1 MKPFDPPILVT
12 KPIHPNKDRI
22 LSTISTIIDS
32 TWLTN
37 MGPYHEK
44 FEKKL
49 RQFLNVRHISVFN
62 NGTIA
67 LITALKALDLP
78 KNSEVITT
86 PFTFAATPHAIAWN
100 NLTPVFADIDTSTMT
115 LCPKSIERAITPNT
129 SAIIPVH
136 VYGFP
141 SNVVEI
147 DQIAKKHNLR
157 VIYDAAHAF
166 GTTINDQPI
175 TNFGDITM
183 LSFHATKLF
192 NCIEGGALVYNNSAL
207 HEKIYAL
214 RNFGIKK
221 TSLKR
226 GIIDGIK
233 NKDYIDAVGINGKL
247 NEFQCA
253 WGIETL
259 KIVNEE
265 QTKRHQVAEEYNKQL
280 SCLNWITIP
289 KIPENTTHS
298 FQYFPILC
306 GDNKRDSLYN
316 LLLKHNVYS
325 RKYFYPLCSDF
336 QCYQSLESSNKHNLI
351 NAHRIADSVLCL
363 PFYGEL
369 SKNNCKKIRSICDII
384 AQL

>member
-1 MKPFDPPILVT
+1 MC
-12 KPIHPNKDRI
+12 
-22 LSTISTIIDS
+22 SS
-32 TWLTN
+32 
-37 MGPYHEK
+37 
-44 FEKKL
+44 
-49 RQFLNVRHISVFN
+49 
-62 NGTIA
+62 
-67 LITALKALDLP
+67 DL
-78 KNSEVITT
+78 
-86 PFTFAATPHAIAWN
+86 WN

-141 SNVVEI
+141 CNIVEI
-147 DQIAKKHNLR
+147 DRIAKKHNLR

-247 NEFQCA
+247 
-253 WGIETL
+253 
-259 KIVNEE
+259 KIG
-265 QTKRHQVAEEYNKQL
+265 R
-280 SCLNWITIP
+280 
-289 KIPENTTHS
+289 
-298 FQYFPILC
+298 
-306 GDNKRDSLYN
+306 
-316 LLLKHNVYS
+316 
-325 RKYFYPLCSDF
+325 
-336 QCYQSLESSNKHNLI
+336 
-351 NAHRIADSVLCL
+351 AHV
-363 PFYGEL
+363 
-369 SKNNCKKIRSICDII
+369 
-384 AQL
+384 